1 MEAPSPFVT
10 KVSKTINFKE
20 IYDFFGDYYLKLSH
34 NDNEELIIVCYNI
47 VKLEGICYETKMHIQ
62 QIYNLNNIFRQYTNI
77 KDIYELILDLIN
89 DKQISLSL
97 NSDNNLIFSFTI
109 TDIKRNN
116 QKVDI
121 VLVNNS
127 NNNTKEYINIL
138 STEIKNLRNN
148 NITNNKEIKELKDE
162 IKSIKDLI
170 SQNYIVKI
178 NLTSTDNP
186 TKKDNEKECLY
197 CGIKKDLKKCI
208 CNKYYCDKCISNNKN
223 INCQKN
229 CFIFNNNLNTLTAYY
244 QISKFPLPKNFEAKI
259 HFNKVDLI
267 RFGITFDPNIIKE
280 TNYDMDD
287 PKYNIYYL
295 GQTMSSFYAYEK
307 GWLIKYFKSDREL
320 KNGDDLIL
328 KVKDGK
334 LNYLLNGNSIG
345 DPYILNKDIIDNKN
359 MFLLI
364 HRRNDKSE
372 CQLKYIY
379 EL

>member
-1 MEAPSPFVT
+1 M
-10 KVSKTINFKE
+10 
-20 IYDFFGDYYLKLSH
+20 
-34 NDNEELIIVCYNI
+34 
-47 VKLEGICYETKMHIQ
+47 
-62 QIYNLNNIFRQYTNI
+62 
-77 KDIYELILDLIN
+77 
-89 DKQISLSL
+89 
-97 NSDNNLIFSFTI
+97 
-109 TDIKRNN
+109 
-116 QKVDI
+116 
-121 VLVNNS
+121 
-127 NNNTKEYINIL
+127 
-138 STEIKNLRNN
+138 
-148 NITNNKEIKELKDE
+148 
-162 IKSIKDLI
+162 
-170 SQNYIVKI
+170 
-178 NLTSTDNP
+178 
-186 TKKDNEKECLY
+186 
-197 CGIKKDLKKCI
+197 
-208 CNKYYCDKCISNNKN
+208 
-223 INCQKN
+223 
-229 CFIFNNNLNTLTAYY
+229 
-244 QISKFPLPKNFEAKI
+244 
-259 HFNKVDLI
+259 I

>member
-1 MEAPSPFVT
+1 M
-10 KVSKTINFKE
+10 
-20 IYDFFGDYYLKLSH
+20 
-34 NDNEELIIVCYNI
+34 
-47 VKLEGICYETKMHIQ
+47 
-62 QIYNLNNIFRQYTNI
+62 
-77 KDIYELILDLIN
+77 
-89 DKQISLSL
+89 
-97 NSDNNLIFSFTI
+97 
-109 TDIKRNN
+109 
-116 QKVDI
+116 
-121 VLVNNS
+121 
-127 NNNTKEYINIL
+127 
-138 STEIKNLRNN
+138 
-148 NITNNKEIKELKDE
+148 
-162 IKSIKDLI
+162 
-170 SQNYIVKI
+170 
-178 NLTSTDNP
+178 
-186 TKKDNEKECLY
+186 
-197 CGIKKDLKKCI
+197 
-208 CNKYYCDKCISNNKN
+208 
-223 INCQKN
+223 
-229 CFIFNNNLNTLTAYY
+229 
-244 QISKFPLPKNFEAKI
+244 PKNFEAKI

-280 TNYDMDD
+280 KNYDMDD

-328 KVKDGK
+328 KVKGGK